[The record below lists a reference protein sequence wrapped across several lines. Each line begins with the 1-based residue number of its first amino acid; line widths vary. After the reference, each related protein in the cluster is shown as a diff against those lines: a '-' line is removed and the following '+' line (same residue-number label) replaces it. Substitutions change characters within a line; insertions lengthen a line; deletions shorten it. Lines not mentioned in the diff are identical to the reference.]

1 MALRGRDTFTIT
13 YDQKS
18 TRPQGYK
25 TFFMVN
31 STEHELSTAQLLIK
45 TKILKKNLAL
55 NHSDLVLILLIT
67 VYTYKQYFLLS

>member
-45 TKILKKNLAL
+45 TKILKK
-55 NHSDLVLILLIT
+55 ILL
-67 VYTYKQYFLLS
+67 